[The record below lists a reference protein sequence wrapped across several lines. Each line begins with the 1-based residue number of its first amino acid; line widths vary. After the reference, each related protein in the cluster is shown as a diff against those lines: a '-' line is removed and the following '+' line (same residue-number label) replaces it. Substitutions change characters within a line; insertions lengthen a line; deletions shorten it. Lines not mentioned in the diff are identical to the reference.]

1 MESRSYVASEIAGC
15 SAPIQ
20 RSHAPNPAIARRSG
34 MCSRSYQSWNSSACA
49 PEKSNAATSR
59 PLAIDGLPENPDLV
73 SYMQLAPIKGRKG
86 PSLQFEVSFQP
97 PPSTSRTGGDGTS
110 AHGSQQSHDVL
121 ASSRFITAFRR
132 LLPERRGGDE
142 AIDVSRTLEH
152 FRRHARSA
160 QGLRDLEHLRHPSIG
175 LRR

>member
-1 MESRSYVASEIAGC
+1 MESRSYVASEIAGG

-49 PEKSNAATSR
+49 PEKSNAAISR
-59 PLAIDGLPENPDLV
+59 PLAIGSLPENPAFV
-73 SYMQLAPIKGRKG
+73 SYTRLAPIKGRKG
-86 PSLQFEVSFQP
+86 SSLRLEVSFQP
-97 PPSTSRTGGDGTS
+97 PPSTSRTVNGTS
-110 AHGSQQSHDVL
+110 VHGSQQPHDVL
-121 ASSRFITAFRR
+121 PPSRFITAFRR

-142 AIDVSRTLEH
+142 AIDVSRALEH